1 MNDWYWTH
9 PALPRFLDPSFIPLD
24 TMSVLDVGCGKGVM
38 GAMLRLY
45 RSPRRIAGVD
55 VCDQYLSICAKMG
68 HYDELHHIDLSRDRS
83 LPFTAGEFDL
93 VLCIDVLE
101 HMPYLDAMR
110 LVGDMERV
118 ARRRV
123 IVSTGGKENPQDEFD
138 LNPYQRHRCAIH
150 HKAFQRRGY
159 HIEGTGPLTI
169 EFRGRMVTPPYIGE
183 MMAGVVRHLP
193 TFAHAYI
200 AVSNGGRTE

>member
-24 TMSVLDVGCGKGVM
+24 TSSVLDVGCGKGVM

-45 RSPRRIAGVD
+45 RSPRRIVGVD
-55 VCDQYLSICAKMG
+55 VCDEYLRICDSMG
-68 HYDELHHIDLSRDRS
+68 HYDELLPIDLLNGMP
-83 LPFTAGEFDL
+83 LPFTEGEFDT
-93 VLCIDVLE
+93 VLCVDVLE
-101 HMPYLDAMR
+101 HLPYLDAMR
-110 LVGDMERV
+110 LVADMERV
-118 ARRRV
+118 GRRV
-123 IVSTGGKENPQDEFD
+123 TVSTGGKVNPQDAFD
-138 LNPYQRHRCAIH
+138 ENPYQRHRCAIH

-159 HIEGTGPLTI
+159 HIEGTGPMTFEI
-169 EFRGRMVTPPYIGE
+169 RGRMITPPYIGE

-200 AVSNGGRTE
+200 AVSNGGRVK